1 MENLAVY
8 FRINGDIVI
17 LKYSDS
23 RDIEIEDVVNATDY
37 VTEWAQSRNLDIN
50 DLSNDDI
57 ELLKIELFG
66 FGRIQSL
73 PTNR

>member
-50 DLSNDDI
+50 NLSNDDI
-57 ELLKIELFG
+57 DLLKIELFG

-73 PTNR
+73 PMNR